1 LKPNIN
7 ISRASPASSK
17 RTPTTETNDNHDKKT
32 KNMIITFR
40 RSDFI
45 IEITAKMVKTPMA
58 KFMYD
63 GKQNHGTVFYGAF
76 EIFIEY

>member
-1 LKPNIN
+1 
-7 ISRASPASSK
+7 
-17 RTPTTETNDNHDKKT
+17 
-32 KNMIITFR
+32 MIITFR

-63 GKQNHGTVFYGAF
+63 GKQNHGTVFYSAF